1 MSNQLR
7 TNWLV
12 EGSIDFEYKK
22 YLLLAYLQQVSR
34 NFDAQKVYPFLSD
47 LIFHY
52 QNLVIFKEEKQKIS
66 GQFTQRIRKIDL
78 DNFRI
83 EYEKLMHND
92 EYMDEIETILAF
104 AIPQIKV
111 QMQNGRELYEFV
123 EAKLKI
129 EPIGIVPLQS
139 DEGYLLL
146 SNGRGVDTQV
156 YNYQLT
162 IFESASEKY
171 RAIRTHYLRSY
182 IRKITNTYEAIKL
195 DLIRT
200 NRALPNPATFLVRSE
215 QAFPLQET
223 LLPIAKRSLVRFISR
238 F

>member
-1 MSNQLR
+1 MSNQLK

-52 QNLVIFKEEKQKIS
+52 QNLVIFKEEKQKVS

-83 EYEKLMHND
+83 EYEKLMHDD
-92 EYMDEIETILAF
+92 EYMEEIETILTF

-123 EAKLKI
+123 EAKLQI
-129 EPIGIVPLQS
+129 EPVGIVPLQS

-146 SNGRGVDTQV
+146 SNGKRGDTQV
-156 YNYQLT
+156 YNYKLT

-182 IRKITNTYEAIKL
+182 IRKFTNTYETIKL

>member
-34 NFDAQKVYPFLSD
+34 NFDVQKVYPFLSD

-52 QNLVIFKEEKQKIS
+52 QNLVIFKEEKQKVS
-66 GQFTQRIRKIDL
+66 EQFTQRIRKIDL

-83 EYEKLMHND
+83 EYEKLMHDD
-92 EYMDEIETILAF
+92 EYMDEIEAILTF
-104 AIPQIKV
+104 AIPQIKA
-111 QMQNGRELYEFV
+111 QMQNGQELYEFV

-129 EPIGIVPLQS
+129 EPVGIVPLQS

-146 SNGRGVDTQV
+146 SNGKLGDTQV

-182 IRKITNTYEAIKL
+182 IRKFTNTYEAIKL

>member
-1 MSNQLR
+1 MSKQLT
-7 TNWLV
+7 TNWVV
-12 EGSIDFEYKK
+12 EGIIDFEHKK
-22 YLLLAYLQQVSR
+22 YLLLAYLQHVSKS
-34 NFDAQKVYPFLSD
+34 FDAQKVYPFLSD

-52 QNLVIFKEEKQKIS
+52 QNLVIFKKEKQKVS
-66 GQFTQRIRKIDL
+66 GQFTQRIRKIDV

-83 EYEKLMHND
+83 EYEKLMHDD
-92 EYMDEIETILAF
+92 EYMEEIENILTY
-104 AIPQIKV
+104 AIPQIKA
-111 QMQNGRELYEFV
+111 QMENGKELYDLV
-123 EAKLKI
+123 ETQLKI

-146 SNGRGVDTQV
+146 TNGKNTDTQV

-162 IFESASEKY
+162 IFENASEKY

-182 IRKITNTYEAIKL
+182 VRRFTNTYEAIKL
-195 DLIRT
+195 DLIKS
-200 NRALPNPATFLVRSE
+200 NRALPNPATFLVRSDCV
-215 QAFPLQET
+215 FPLQET

>member
-1 MSNQLR
+1 MSNQLT
-7 TNWLV
+7 TNWVV
-12 EGSIDFEYKK
+12 EGIIDFEHKK
-22 YLLLAYLQQVSR
+22 YLLLGYLQHVSK
-34 NFDAQKVYPFLSD
+34 NFDDQKVYPFLSD

-52 QNLVIFKEEKQKIS
+52 QNLVIFKEQKQKVS
-66 GQFTQRIRKIDL
+66 GQLTKRIRKIDL

-83 EYEKLMHND
+83 EYEKLMHDD

-104 AIPQIKV
+104 AIPKIKV
-111 QMQNGRELYEFV
+111 QMENGRELYDFV
-123 EAKLKI
+123 EAKIQI
-129 EPIGIVPLQS
+129 EPIGIVPLKS

-146 SNGRGVDTQV
+146 SNGSETDTQV

-182 IRKITNTYEAIKL
+182 VRRFTNTYESIKL
-195 DLIRT
+195 DLIK
-200 NRALPNPATFLVRSE
+200 NNQALPNPATFLVKSE
-215 QAFPLQET
+215 QVFPLQET
-223 LLPIAKRSLVRFISR
+223 LLPIAKRSLVRFISQ

>member
-1 MSNQLR
+1 MNNQLR

-34 NFDAQKVYPFLSD
+34 NFDVQKVYPFLSD

-52 QNLVIFKEEKQKIS
+52 QNLVIFKEEKQKVS
-66 GQFTQRIRKIDL
+66 EQFTRRIRKIDL

-83 EYEKLMHND
+83 EYEKLMHDD

-104 AIPQIKV
+104 AIPQIKT

-123 EAKLKI
+123 EAKLQI
-129 EPIGIVPLQS
+129 EPVGIVPLQS

-146 SNGRGVDTQV
+146 SNGIGVDTQV
-156 YNYQLT
+156 YNYKLT

-182 IRKITNTYEAIKL
+182 IRKFTNTYEAIKL